1 MVDLVKRFLQLEA
14 ASGIIL
20 FFTAVMALILAN
32 SPWSELYFS
41 FLDVPVQLRIGDLDV
56 HKPLLLW
63 INDGL
68 MAVFFLLVGMEIKR
82 EVLEGS
88 LSTRRQAGLPVIA
101 AIGGMI
107 VPAVLFSLVVDDTP
121 QLMAGWA
128 IPMATD
134 IAFALGVLSLLS
146 GRIPLSLKVFLLALA
161 IIDDLGAILV
171 IALFY
176 TETLHTTPLLF
187 AAALSAILL
196 MLNRN
201 RVMSLTPYL
210 IIGGLLWLA
219 ILKSGIHA
227 TIAGVILG
235 FTIPHVRGAAHT
247 PLRLLEH
254 KLHPWSSYFILPFF
268 AFANAGL
275 SFSGVSWSDLGS
287 GLPLAIIIGLIIGK
301 PLGVMLVSW
310 LAVKAKLAVLP
321 ENVGWY
327 QLFGLS
333 VLCGIGFT
341 MSIFISGLAFGTTSD
356 AFASSRLGI
365 LFGSLIAAVFGY
377 ILLRNATRIRRSKER
392 KRVSSQL

>member
-32 SPWSELYFS
+32 SPWAELYFS
-41 FLDVPVQLRIGDLDV
+41 FLDIPVQFRISELDI

-68 MAVFFLLVGMEIKR
+68 MAIFFLLVGMEIKR
-82 EVLEGS
+82 EILEGS
-88 LSTRRQAGLPVIA
+88 LSSLRQAGLPVIA

-107 VPAVLFSLVVDDTP
+107 VPAVLFSLVVNDAP

-176 TETLHTTPLLF
+176 TEELHTTPLLF
-187 AAALSAILL
+187 AAALSAVLL
-196 MLNRN
+196 MFNRN
-201 RVMSLTPYL
+201 KVMSLMPYL
-210 IIGGLLWLA
+210 IVGGLLWVA
-219 ILKSGIHA
+219 VLKSGIHA

-235 FTIPHVRGAAHT
+235 FMIPHERGAAHT

-254 KLHPWSSYFILPFF
+254 TLHPWSSYFILPFF

-275 SFSGVSWSDLGS
+275 SFSGLSWGNLGS
-287 GLPLAIIIGLIIGK
+287 GLPLAIVIGLIVGK
-301 PLGVMLVSW
+301 PLGVMLISW
-310 LAVKAKLAVLP
+310 LAVKARLAVLP

-327 QLFGLS
+327 QMFGLS

-341 MSIFISGLAFGTTSD
+341 MSIFISGLAFGITNE